1 MIVKCKQNSTI
12 ELGKGKKKAK
22 FYYFYLKLFIEIF
35 NYKGD
40 LKMSFEDKVII
51 VTGAAGGIGKEVV
64 RKVANG
70 GAKVVLVDLNKEA
83 IEAVQSELQ
92 LTQDNSLVVQADVS
106 SEENVKNYVDQTIAK
121 FGRIDGFV
129 NNAGVEGPA
138 KLIEEI
144 TEKDFDLVYG
154 INVKGVLFGLKYVL
168 PVMKQQNAGSIVNT
182 SSVAGLT
189 GAPSM
194 GLYNSSKH
202 AVMGIN
208 KVAALEV
215 ASYNVRVNTVN
226 PGVINTKMMRNIE
239 SNVSEDAEAARHAYN
254 DAVPMKRYGEPNEVA
269 NLIAFLLSDESSY
282 VTSSSYT
289 IDGGLYNV

>member
-1 MIVKCKQNSTI
+1 MNFGIIKLSEFICWLFKITYVIINLRYRNSI
-12 ELGKGKKKAK
+12 YIKG
-22 FYYFYLKLFIEIF
+22 EW
-35 NYKGD
+35 
-40 LKMSFEDKVII
+40 KMNFQDKVII

-64 RKVANG
+64 KKVVSG

-83 IEAVQSELQ
+83 IESVQSELQ
-92 LTQDNSLVVQADVS
+92 LTQDNSLVVQTDVS
-106 SEENVKNYVDQTIAK
+106 NEENVKNYVEQTIAK

-138 KLIEEI
+138 KQIEEI
-144 TEKDFDLVYG
+144 TEKEFDFVYG
-154 INVKGVLFGLKYVL
+154 INVKGVLFGLKHVL

-194 GLYNSSKH
+194 VLYNSSKH

-208 KVAALEV
+208 KVAALE
-215 ASYNVRVNTVN
+215 AATYNVRVNTVN
-226 PGVINTKMMRNIE
+226 PGVINTQMMRNIE
-239 SNVSEDAEAARHAYN
+239 SNVSEDAEAAKHAYN
-254 DAVPMKRYGEPNEVA
+254 DAVPMKRYGEPEEVA
-269 NLIAFLLSDESSY
+269 NVIAFLLSDESSY

-289 IDGGLYNV
+289 IDGGLFNV